1 MNFFQKASKEI
12 DRISCYIM
20 VVFFIGAFL
29 ATIYQVFSRYIINSK
44 FLLETFPQV
53 NFSIF
58 NFTWTEELIRYLF
71 IWIVFLGIGSVYRA
85 KGHAHVEL
93 LLNYLPENWKRKWL
107 LVIECIN
114 ASFFI
119 LLIYLGGTILK
130 TTSLQVSPSLNINMS
145 LVYLSILVCS
155 VICLIHSIA
164 YLTVWYA
171 ESKTKKSSS
180 DEKKTIQENITM

>member
-29 ATIYQVFSRYIINSK
+29 AIIYQVFSRYIINSK

-58 NFTWTEELIRYLF
+58 NLTWTEELIRYLF
-71 IWIVFLGIGSVYRA
+71 IWIVFLGIGSVYRD

-119 LLIYLGGTILK
+119 LLMYLGGTILK

-145 LVYLSILVCS
+145 SVYLSILVCS

-164 YLTVWYA
+164 HLTVWYA
-171 ESKTKKSSS
+171 GLEIKKPQSERESNL
-180 DEKKTIQENITM
+180 ENITI